1 MRVMILAAGR
11 GERMGELTKR
21 CPKPL
26 LRVGNRALIEY
37 ALYQC
42 KVAGFTEVVINV
54 SYHADQIMDTL
65 GDGSRFGLSITY
77 SIEPERLETG
87 GGIVKALPLLGDQPF
102 IVLSGDVI
110 TGVPLAK
117 LPRTLN
123 SLAHLVLVPN
133 PDFHPQG
140 DFGLHE
146 GFLTRHTQPTYTFGN
161 VGVYHPDLFAGC
173 EVRPFPLNQLLFP
186 AIEKQ
191 QITGE
196 IYQGPWYNV
205 GNPVQLADIN
215 RHAGTSL
222 LAPVR

>member
-42 KVAGFTEVVINV
+42 KLANFTEVVINV
-54 SYHADQIMDTL
+54 SYHGDQIMETL

-87 GGIVKALPLLGDQPF
+87 GGIVKALPLLGSDPF

-110 TGVPLAK
+110 TGVALEK

-140 DFGLHE
+140 DFGFQAGL
-146 GFLTRHTQPTYTFGN
+146 LNRHTQPRYTFGN

-173 EVRPFPLNQLLFP
+173 DVHPFPLNQLLFP

-205 GNPVQLADIN
+205 GTPAQLADIN